1 MAKVILAGG
10 SGFLGRALG
19 RALSA
24 AGWEVVVLTRDT
36 DRVPPAD
43 DLPALRAVMWN
54 GETGGA
60 WAAELEGAAALVN
73 LAGRSINCVHS
84 LENSRE
90 ILDSRLNAVKALAKG
105 YARAKNPPPAWVQGS
120 ATGFYGNAGDRFCEE
135 ALPPGPGFLAEVC
148 RRWEEAFAALDLPDV
163 RRVVLRLGPVLDQ
176 KTGPFPAIMSE
187 WLTKF
192 LQAFIPL
199 FVAIDPI
206 GLAAIFL
213 GLGQNIAAERRQK
226 IADQAVWTGGL
237 VALGFLLLGKSI
249 FAALG
254 ISVGDFQIAGG
265 LILFILAAKDLVQSA
280 AESEKL
286 PEDFGVVPLGM
297 PLIAG
302 PASITT
308 LLVLAQNQAIGLV
321 VTLVALAV
329 NLFLVVLAL
338 HYSEWLGRKV
348 GATGMRAISKIIAML
363 LAAIAVNMIRQGWKT

>member
-1 MAKVILAGG
+1 ML
-10 SGFLGRALG
+10 
-19 RALSA
+19 
-24 AGWEVVVLTRDT
+24 
-36 DRVPPAD
+36 
-43 DLPALRAVMWN
+43 
-54 GETGGA
+54 
-60 WAAELEGAAALVN
+60 
-73 LAGRSINCVHS
+73 
-84 LENSRE
+84 
-90 ILDSRLNAVKALAKG
+90 
-105 YARAKNPPPAWVQGS
+105 
-120 ATGFYGNAGDRFCEE
+120 
-135 ALPPGPGFLAEVC
+135 
-148 RRWEEAFAALDLPDV
+148 
-163 RRVVLRLGPVLDQ
+163 
-176 KTGPFPAIMSE
+176 E

-213 GLGQNIAAERRQK
+213 GLGQNVAAERRQK

-280 AESEKL
+280 AEPEKL

-329 NLFLVVLAL
+329 NLVLVVLAL
-338 HYSEWLGRKV
+338 HYSDWLGRKV

-363 LAAIAVNMIRQGWKT
+363 LAAIAVSMIRQGWRT